1 MTENMV
7 VNIFQHQVP
16 GFNGGPIRIKGGKT
30 RGNQIRVDKNGAV
43 CLVGQKLPGKCV
55 FAGTVG
61 TAMMRALLFFRFGSF
76 KRLFEAN

>member
-43 CLVGQKLPGKCV
+43 RLVGQKLPGKSD
-55 FAGTVG
+55 FAGAVQSG
-61 TAMMRALLFFRFGSF
+61 IIAFRLGHHYLTQS
-76 KRLFEAN
+76 RDD

>member
-43 CLVGQKLPGKCV
+43 RLVGQKLPGKCV
-55 FAGTVG
+55 FAGTVYG
-61 TAMMRALLFFRFGSF
+61 DDEELFFFPSGSF

>member
-43 CLVGQKLPGKCV
+43 RLVGQKLPGKSD
-55 FAGTVG
+55 FAGAVG
-61 TAMMRALLFFRFGSF
+61 TAMMRVLIFSL
-76 KRLFEAN
+76 RLI